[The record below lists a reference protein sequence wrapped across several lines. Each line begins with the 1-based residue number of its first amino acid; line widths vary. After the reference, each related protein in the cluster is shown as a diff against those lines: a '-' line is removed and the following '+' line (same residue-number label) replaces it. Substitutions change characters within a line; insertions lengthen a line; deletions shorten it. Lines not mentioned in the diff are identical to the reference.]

1 MVIEGTDVK
10 LTCGA
15 SIYKYSQ
22 IQWVMREEGRGPD
35 LSSQVE
41 DNTEIDLR
49 SVLTIRKVQLSD
61 AGHYECIGKLTDP
74 GETTAEQRTVMLQVT
89 PSETPQ
95 PRGDNTMVN
104 HTEVRK

>member
-1 MVIEGTDVK
+1 MAIEGTDVQ

-22 IQWVMREEGRGPD
+22 IQWVMREEDGPD
-35 LSSQVE
+35 LSQVE

-49 SVLTIRKVQLSD
+49 SVLTVRKVQLSD
-61 AGHYECIGKLTDP
+61 AGHYECIGTLTDP

-104 HTEVRK
+104 HTEVCK